1 MIDICGHR
9 DQVKTTGASLSN
21 MIGILSS
28 WEAASESDLRLKAV
42 AMDRLQHARLAML
55 DLWNLVK
62 PITSEVDRANGK
74 R

>member
-1 MIDICGHR
+1 
-9 DQVKTTGASLSN
+9 